1 MATLSLNPPRSQ
13 SPGRT
18 SRQDWLEKATSLD
31 RQARE
36 AAERGDLT
44 ASARAILESLD
55 CERRSGGLGPQILQL
70 IKPR

>member
-1 MATLSLNPPRSQ
+1 MPTLSLNPPRAQ
-13 SPGRT
+13 SP
-18 SRQDWLEKATSLD
+18 SRASREDWLEKATRLD
-31 RQARE
+31 EQARE

-55 CERRSGGLGPQILQL
+55 CERRSGGLGPQVLQL